1 VSRDRI
7 LDMLTDLRAGDTVS
21 TMASRPT
28 NKTGTAAG
36 AEVLELLKKH
46 PEGLDA
52 SQIRQRLGET
62 GGQEQLLRRLRYLR
76 KHYDVPCTREDGR
89 WIYRYQGEKPEQET
103 DSGAISGKQR
113 ARILNLAKGRCQM
126 CGRSVAE
133 HDITLQVDHKVP
145 QTWGGLTV
153 DENLWAI
160 CVQCN
165 HGKRDFFAS
174 FDPDEMKELIS
185 IESVHE
191 RIARFLKM
199 RFGEAVDSN
208 MIEDIANARERQEDW
223 HKRLRELRYPVIG
236 IEIES
241 GRYKSNEGFW
251 RSTYRMTKWVDLP
264 PNHQQLIR
272 EWDNKKKRP
281 ALKQRLG
288 LA

>member
-1 VSRDRI
+1 VPYQKSAGR
-7 LDMLTDLRAGDTVS
+7 RAYVF
-21 TMASRPT
+21 R
-28 NKTGTAAG
+28 
-36 AEVLELLKKH
+36 
-46 PEGLDA
+46 
-52 SQIRQRLGET
+52 
-62 GGQEQLLRRLRYLR
+62 
-76 KHYDVPCTREDGR
+76 
-89 WIYRYQGEKPEQET
+89 GEKEDVTT

-126 CGRSVAE
+126 CGRTVAD
-133 HDITLQVDHKVP
+133 HGITLQVDHKVP

-165 HGKRDFFAS
+165 HGKRDFFKS
-174 FDPDEMKELIS
+174 FDPDEMKELIQ

-236 IEIES
+236 MKIEA
-241 GRYKSNEGFW
+241 GRKKMKQGFW
-251 RSTYRMTKWVDLP
+251 RSTYKMTKWVDLP

-272 EWDNKKKRP
+272 EWDNKKTRP
-281 ALKQRLG
+281 ALKRRLG
-288 LA
+288 IA

>member
-1 VSRDRI
+1 
-7 LDMLTDLRAGDTVS
+7 MLTDLRAGDTVS
-21 TMASRPT
+21 TMASRQT

-46 PEGLDA
+46 PKGLDA
-52 SQIRQRLGET
+52 SQIRRLLGGT
-62 GGQEQLLRRLRYLR
+62 GAQEQLMRRLRYLR
-76 KHYDVPCTREDGR
+76 KHYDVPYDKVSKV
-89 WIYRYQGEKPEQET
+89 YRYLGEKPEQDT

-126 CGRSVAE
+126 CGRSVTD
-133 HDITLQVDHKVP
+133 HGITLQVDHRVP

-165 HGKRDFFAS
+165 HGKRDFFKS
-174 FDPDEMKELIS
+174 FDPDEMKELIL

-223 HKRLRELRYPVIG
+223 HKRLRELRYPVVG

-241 GRYKSNEGFW
+241 GRYKTKEGFW
-251 RSTYRMTKWVDLP
+251 RSTYKMTKWVDLP

-272 EWDNKKKRP
+272 EWDNKNKRA

-288 LA
+288 IA